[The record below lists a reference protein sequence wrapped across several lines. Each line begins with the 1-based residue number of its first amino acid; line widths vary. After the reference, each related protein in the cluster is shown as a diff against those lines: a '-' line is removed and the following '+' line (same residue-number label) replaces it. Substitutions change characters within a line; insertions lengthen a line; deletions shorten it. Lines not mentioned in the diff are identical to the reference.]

1 MRHEL
6 RQEGVATV
14 LAALERLPPSAER
27 DRAVGYLG
35 GRQAMLIYPV
45 RDALGYP
52 VGSGCVESANKL
64 VDEARLKGAGMHWA
78 RATV

>member
-1 MRHEL
+1 
-6 RQEGVATV
+6 
-14 LAALERLPPSAER
+14 
-27 DRAVGYLG
+27 
-35 GRQAMLIYPV
+35 MLIYPV

-64 VDEARLKGAGMHWA
+64 VGETRLKGAGMHWA